1 MLGRRATQDMTPP
14 PPPAPPP
21 PAGPS
26 PDESQAIETLAS
38 ILRTLG
44 ELAFDIAETPEREV
58 RQQFER
64 WARHILLGLAVTDDE
79 PPPTVGAMVRDWPA
93 LRRFVNQ
100 HRRRER
106 DHVVRGFSDMRQV
119 IWAFVHS
126 LGKAVPE
133 ESGEEERTRQQ
144 LARLR
149 AAAALDSLEGLKRE
163 AMATIAL
170 IDEVSER
177 RRKRHT
183 SRTQE
188 LSEQVKMLGAR
199 LEVAERENVTDAL
212 TNLANR
218 RAFDQELTRMAH
230 MAAVFGQEC
239 CLLLIDADH
248 FKDVNDRYG
257 HRAGDAVLRALADV
271 LVRTFPRRSDTVAR
285 FGGEEFAVLMR
296 DANAG
301 DALRLGERLREAVRG
316 LKVHHEG
323 QDIQVTVSIGIAAAA
338 PAQPAEWL
346 NRADRAL
353 YAAKREGRNRCVVAD
368 GSLAARPK
376 SSR

>member
-1 MLGRRATQDMTPP
+1 MLGRRATQDM
-14 PPPAPPP
+14 APPP
-21 PAGPS
+21 LPPASAPAS
-26 PDESQAIETLAS
+26 DESAAIETLAS

-64 WARHILLGLAVTDDE
+64 WARHILLGLAVSDDE
-79 PPPTVGAMVRDWPA
+79 PPATVGAMVRDWPA

-133 ESGEEERTRQQ
+133 EHGEEERTRQQ

-149 AAAALDSLEGLKRE
+149 AAAALESLEGLKRE
-163 AMATIAL
+163 AMATVAL

-177 RRKRHT
+177 RLKRQT

-188 LSEQVKMLGAR
+188 LSAQVKMLGAR
-199 LEVAERENVTDAL
+199 LEVAERENVTDSL

-230 MAAVFGQEC
+230 MAAVFGEEC

-285 FGGEEFAVLMR
+285 FGGEEFAILLR
-296 DANAG
+296 DANG
-301 DALRLGERLREAVRG
+301 RDALRLGERLREAVRN

-323 QDIQVTVSIGIAAAA
+323 QDIQITVSVGISAAA

-346 NRADRAL
+346 DRADRAL

-368 GSLAARPK
+368 GSLAARPQA
-376 SSR
+376 SR